1 MSFEPITINE
11 MEEAEVSKKARRREE
26 EGKDSATRN
35 RRGKKSS
42 TGTVVYIDHSE
53 KPKRK
58 LPTLQQCGL
67 IQFRVS

>member
-1 MSFEPITINE
+1 
-11 MEEAEVSKKARRREE
+11 MEEAEVSKKARRREEE